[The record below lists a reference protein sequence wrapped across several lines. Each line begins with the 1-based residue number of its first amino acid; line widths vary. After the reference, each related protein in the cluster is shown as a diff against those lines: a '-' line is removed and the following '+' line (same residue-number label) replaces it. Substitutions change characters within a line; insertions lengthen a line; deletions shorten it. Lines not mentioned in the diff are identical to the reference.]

1 VAQLDAAKI
10 VTAPWLILRSTRMSD
25 DRRAAWTQ
33 DLHALGVETYYPM
46 IRQMMKVPR
55 DKLSRAQRIA
65 GIVLMKPRVV
75 PFFPECTLA
84 RGPDV
89 LGVLEEQP
97 HVRAENIGNVPIG
110 TVVAPAP
117 PVDTKKLRV
126 QEAAVGFLA
135 VGEDLTKVPDALI
148 SELKRRELNGVIP
161 GASSAEW
168 KFEKGEAVWI
178 VNGPFTG
185 LRATIE
191 TPPACELENVDSDSK
206 LVVAL
211 SLLGAP
217 RPVTL
222 TVGDVRKA

>member
-1 VAQLDAAKI
+1 M
-10 VTAPWLILRSTRMSD
+10 TAPWLILRSLRMSE
-25 DRRAAWTQ
+25 DRRAAWTA
-33 DLHALGVETYYPM
+33 DLHSLGVETYYPM
-46 IRQMMKVPR
+46 IRQLMKVPR
-55 DKLSRAQRIA
+55 DKLTRAQRSE
-65 GIVLMKPRVV
+65 GIVLMRPRVV

-97 HVRAENIGNVPIG
+97 HVKATQIGNVPIG
-110 TVVAPAP
+110 TAVAPAP
-117 PVDTKKLRV
+117 PVDMKKLRV

-135 VGEDLTKVPDALI
+135 VGEDLTKVPPMLI
-148 SELKRRELNGVIP
+148 DELKRRELNGVIP

-168 KFEKGEAVWI
+168 KFDKGDAVWI

-185 LRATIE
+185 MQAAVE
-191 TPPACELENVDSDSK
+191 TPPACQLEDVDSDTK
-206 LVVAL
+206 LVVACTMF
-211 SLLGAP
+211 GAR